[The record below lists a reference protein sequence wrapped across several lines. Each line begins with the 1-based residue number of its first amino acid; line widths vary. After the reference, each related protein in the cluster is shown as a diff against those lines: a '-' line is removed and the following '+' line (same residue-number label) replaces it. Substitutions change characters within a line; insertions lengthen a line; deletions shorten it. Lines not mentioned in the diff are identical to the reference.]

1 MKQSKFQLKVQ
12 QATQK
17 RKWERQANNRRA
29 AWNRIGTRFGLSKAD
44 LDQAKKIDLSPHRV
58 LRDQSLTTESV
69 KAYIWQGRMFGQ
81 RQYESWADYSID
93 REIARLERLEDDFA
107 Y

>member
-17 RKWERQANNRRA
+17 REWERQANNRRA
-29 AWNRIGTRFGLSKAD
+29 AWNRIGNRFGLSKED
-44 LDQAKKIDLSPHRV
+44 LDRAKKVDLSPHSL

-69 KAYIWQGRMFGQ
+69 KAYIWQGRMPGQ
-81 RQYESWADYSID
+81 RKYESWADFAID
-93 REIARLERLEDDFA
+93 QEIARLERLEDDFA